1 MKPDSGSKV
10 LLSRGIR
17 VVSFVAFLSGGGAAL
32 SQETS
37 SRLTEGT
44 FEVPLG
50 SEKIEFFYQ
59 VSPVEGKAPLV
70 ISLHRNESLA
80 FPLLRDL
87 LHEYPGRFVGI
98 KTPGSRRLSLKGG
111 GSKAF
116 TIDPNR
122 IFSEA
127 GIERDLKQFSFFNPE
142 MAREIK
148 SFSVAYLEKIKL
160 AKGVTVIA
168 VHNNTDGG
176 FSLDS
181 YLKGGS
187 ESEAAAEVFHG
198 PGWDPDDFILVTHPD
213 HFRALKELR
222 FNVVLQDNARAPD
235 DGSLSVYCGKEGID
249 YLNVEAEFG
258 HSAEQDRML
267 RAVLSLATGI
277 KREPPVPKEG
287 GGAIP
292 VARPIKSNAIKLDNP
307 PASPPVVPGKAADD
321 EPKPRTGLRLLKPKS
336 EP

>member
-1 MKPDSGSKV
+1 MKPVSGSK
-10 LLSRGIR
+10 LLFFRGIR
-17 VVSFVAFLSGGGAAL
+17 EILFVALLSVGVTSR
-32 SQETS
+32 SQQATP
-37 SRLTEGT
+37 RLTEGT

-87 LHEYPGRFVGI
+87 LREYPGRFVGI

-127 GIERDLKQFSFFNPE
+127 GIERDLKQFSFFSPE

-148 SFSVAYLEKIKL
+148 SFSVAYLERIKL
-160 AKGVTVIA
+160 AKGATVIA

-198 PGWDPDDFILVTHPD
+198 PGWDPDDFILVTNPD

-222 FNVVLQDNARAPD
+222 FNVVLQDNGRAPD

-249 YLNVEAEFG
+249 YFNVEAEFG

-277 KREPPVPKEG
+277 KRELPAPNGG

-292 VARPIKSNAIKLDNP
+292 VARPVKSNAIKLDNP
-307 PASPPVVPGKAADD
+307 PQLPPVAPGKAAED

-336 EP
+336 DL